1 VDDGPYDAFGKPYVV
16 TETGEAAQEL
26 VFPSTGQVIANTPE
40 MQRAYYERL
49 FTLAQERSFPYVVSF
64 LYRDYDALWEKIKDT
79 SPEFFMAWRD
89 CGLLDEAGVGRPAR
103 DVWRSHFDRP
113 LRAEP

>member
-1 VDDGPYDAFGKPYVV
+1 MDDGPYDAFGKPYVV

-89 CGLLDEAGVGRPAR
+89 CGLVDESGMTRPAY
-103 DVWRSHFDRP
+103 DLWRTHYDQP
-113 LRAEP
+113 LAPR